1 MENFKTVFES
11 ARNKN
16 WKINQVKY
24 EYNFELACELLIPIR
39 KRFDLT
45 MNDYELAQNQ
55 YKCWLKNTMG
65 YRGIGSSGINSG
77 LCSKNALELKYKFGK
92 DYKYDVSDDHVLGA
106 TLIGETVEKAIEMS
120 NWNPKLLIKEGW
132 LHDNLHLWGMVRV
145 TKEEH
150 HKDNIVRNKHN
161 LNEKLNFEHY
171 KSIGIE
177 DLVRITDPNPNP
189 KPRLNWTKKELQEFI
204 DA

>member
-1 MENFKTVFES
+1 MKTFKDLFEP
-11 ARNKN
+11 ARDEK

-24 EYNFELACELLIPIR
+24 EYNFQLACELLIPIR
-39 KRFDLT
+39 KRFDL
-45 MNDYELAQNQ
+45 
-55 YKCWLKNTMG
+55 
-65 YRGIGSSGINSG
+65 
-77 LCSKNALELKYKFGK
+77 ELKHKFGK
-92 DYKYDVSDDHVLGA
+92 DYIYDVSDDHVLGA

-171 KSIGIE
+171 KTINID
-177 DLVRITDPNPNP
+177 DLV
-189 KPRLNWTKKELQEFI
+189 LY
-204 DA
+204 

>member
-1 MENFKTVFES
+1 MKTFKDLFEP
-11 ARNKN
+11 ARDEK

-24 EYNFELACELLIPIR
+24 EYNFELACEQLLPIR

-55 YKCWLKNTMG
+55 YKNWLKNTMG

-77 LCSKNALELKYKFGK
+77 LCSKKALELKHKLTSSWSYF
-92 DYKYDVSDDHVLGA
+92 VSDDHVLGA

-132 LHDNLHLWGMVRV
+132 LHDNLYLWGMVRV

-171 KSIGIE
+171 KTINID
-177 DLVRITDPNPNP
+177 DLV
-189 KPRLNWTKKELQEFI
+189 LY
-204 DA
+204 